1 MFNNAFTRLSVR
13 LAQPPPSTPLLPDPK
28 PEAPPGKLSDAAN
41 TMLSWLKWGGLAGAV
56 GALVVA
62 GIMMAVGRRNRNNMA
77 GEGAMSLPWG
87 IGGGTPI
94 PPSRPPF
101 GARVGGPLKRRAK
114 NLTT

>member
-1 MFNNAFTRLSVR
+1 MFNNAFTRLAVW

-77 GEGAMSLPWG
+77 VEGAMSLPWV
-87 IGGGTPI
+87 IGGVALI
-94 PPSRPPF
+94 LAS
-101 GARVGGPLKRRAK
+101 ASLVGWLVGSPQQ
-114 NLTT
+114 

>member
-1 MFNNAFTRLSVR
+1 MFNNAFKRLAVW

-41 TMLSWLKWGGLAGAV
+41 KMLSWLKWGGLAGAV

-77 GEGAMSLPWG
+77 VEGAMSLPWV
-87 IGGGTPI
+87 IGGVALILASASLVGWL
-94 PPSRPPF
+94 
-101 GARVGGPLKRRAK
+101 VGGPQQ
-114 NLTT
+114 